1 MATSKSGYDKLLSQS
16 EPIHPSADLRFS
28 VRVVAKEY
36 NTKYTRDAGDRRK
49 FFVVDTDQ
57 ERILWESD
65 WNIPSD
71 PGTDGQRK
79 RAIAFRT
86 GYKQRL
92 DDEQAAP
99 TAGQPVGS
107 DVTDQV
113 DSADVCNDCGGFQ
126 R

>member
-1 MATSKSGYDKLLSQS
+1 MATSKSGYDKLLEQS
-16 EPIHPSADLRFS
+16 EAIHPDVALRFE

-36 NTKYTRDAGDRRK
+36 NTKYVPCDKDQRK

-57 ERILWESD
+57 KRILYETD
-65 WNIPSD
+65 WDVPSD

-86 GYKQRL
+86 GYKQRI
-92 DDEQAAP
+92 DDEHESAP

-113 DSADVCNDCGGFQ
+113 DSAGGCNQ
-126 R
+126 